1 MDRVEKLTIRR
12 TLSATV
18 VKLVVT
24 EDGITI
30 DYSVKT
36 WEATIPDNIALARR
50 KCDEYLKL
58 AKESK

>member
-12 TLSATV
+12 SLSATV

-24 EDGITI
+24 EGGITI

-36 WEATIPDNIALARR
+36 YEYNIPNAIRAAHEGCNL
-50 KCDEYLKL
+50 YLKL
-58 AKESK
+58 AREAL